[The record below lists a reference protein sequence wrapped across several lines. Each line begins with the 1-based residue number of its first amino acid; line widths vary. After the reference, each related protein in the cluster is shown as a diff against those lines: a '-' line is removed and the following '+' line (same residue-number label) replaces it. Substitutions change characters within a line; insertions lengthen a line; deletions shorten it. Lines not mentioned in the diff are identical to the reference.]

1 VCYSAPHVNMTY
13 TGLRLKGFSGSIG
26 MSEAGHQCILHP
38 DCKAVEESDFDNHDH
53 VLRYVLRGEGTLLAH
68 PGSITIVRT
77 ANPCNDPPPAPPPSL
92 PVVAVGLSQ
101 ATDTP
106 EEKRDDAPWIVL
118 LIIAA
123 IALPVLFFVLVRR
136 REHHHQQ
143 PAPRQPSA
151 PGYARVNANDQR
163 PAARGYAIPSATV
176 AIDPRRLAYVER
188 RSYRTTRAN
197 ADVMHRL
204 VP

>member
-1 VCYSAPHVNMTY
+1 MTY

-26 MSEAGHQCILHP
+26 MTEAGHQCIIHP

-53 VLRYVLRGEGTLLAH
+53 VLRYVLRGEGTLKAH
-68 PGSITIVRT
+68 AGSITIVRT

-118 LIIAA
+118 LIVAA
-123 IALPVLFFVLVRR
+123 IAMPVLFFVLVRR
-136 REHHHQQ
+136 REHHQQQQQ
-143 PAPRQPSA
+143 PTPPPTPRNRPS
-151 PGYARVNANDQR
+151 GYARVNANDQR
-163 PAARGYAIPSATV
+163 LVARGYALPSATV
-176 AIDPRRLAYVER
+176 TVDPRRIVYVGR
-188 RSYRTTRAN
+188 RDYRTTRAN

>member
-1 VCYSAPHVNMTY
+1 MTY

-26 MSEAGHQCILHP
+26 MTEAGHQCIIHP

-53 VLRYVLRGEGTLLAH
+53 VLRYVLRGEGTLKAH
-68 PGSITIVRT
+68 AGSTTIVRT

-118 LIIAA
+118 LIVAA
-123 IALPVLFFVLVRR
+123 IAMPVLFFVLVRR
-136 REHHHQQ
+136 REHHQQ
-143 PAPRQPSA
+143 QAAPSRARTGPRLRARQRQRPAPRR
-151 PGYARVNANDQR
+151 ARLRDSQRDRRDR
-163 PAARGYAIPSATV
+163 PAPSRVRGPPRLPDHPRQRGCHAPAGPLDAR
-176 AIDPRRLAYVER
+176 
-188 RSYRTTRAN
+188 
-197 ADVMHRL
+197 
-204 VP
+204 